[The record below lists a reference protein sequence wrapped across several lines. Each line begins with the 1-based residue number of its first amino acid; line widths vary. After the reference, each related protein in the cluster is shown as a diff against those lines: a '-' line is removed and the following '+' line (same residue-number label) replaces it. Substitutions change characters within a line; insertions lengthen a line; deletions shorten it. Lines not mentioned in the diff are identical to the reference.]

1 MRQIF
6 LSGVRHALVVVLG
19 IIALTM
25 AGPSA
30 SHAEPATKA
39 VDRFASCVASS
50 GQADIVILMDESG
63 SLAGADGEKPTDP
76 NNDRLTATKFFLT
89 RLAMLTSDGS
99 TSIEVR
105 LAGFANDYRPVT
117 GWQGLTKSSLTGLL
131 RQVDGYGTD
140 GSGTDYWLG
149 LDGARRDLLA
159 RAAARPN
166 ACRAVV
172 FFSDGKLDIKRAS
185 TESDYRRIDRP
196 YAERNRLDTEAAQT
210 AAKEAATESL
220 CRKGG
225 LADQLRKRGIV
236 LFGIGLAPDGKAG
249 DFDLMRQVTTGA
261 DGCGAIT
268 KPVPGDFT
276 TAKNIDDLLFAF
288 ERAKP
293 GSGVEGTAPVCRGE
307 FCEQGAHRFVLDA
320 TVSRV
325 NILGTAPVPGVE
337 VYLRGPEGKPV
348 RLARAAA
355 GEATPIPLRGAQ
367 GSYQWESD
375 QTLSVALRA
384 ADAKLWT
391 GQWQVAFVSPTASSE
406 RSRTRIEVTG
416 DLRPVWEDAAARQQL
431 RQGGTVPLR
440 VGVERETGAR
450 IGTKD
455 VLGSLDLAVDLVTSD
470 GNERALG
477 RISKEELGR
486 DIPLDADALPLGPA
500 TLRLTLQVT
509 TAGIKGKNPIPGT
522 QLAPV
527 VREYPVTVLPPPSF
541 PTVPAVLDFG
551 VLDGTADTTA
561 TLTVAGPGC
570 VWVKTDQVVVDTA
583 PEESGTVRIDADQRA
598 PESCVSAA
606 AGQTTG
612 LNVRLRVDSAGNGM
626 VSGTLLGGIASA
638 DDPRQNREVP
648 IAFTAELR
656 KPLNQVNYWSALLV
670 AVILGVGLPI
680 GIVYAMK
687 YLLNSKIPA
696 GVLHAVS
703 CDIELTEEGA
713 VLRNGEPLSVSGNEL
728 AKLVDIPRGGA
739 RRLQV
744 SGIELVSRLGWS
756 PFGAAQVEVRTPGVA
771 SGSSYRLT
779 PTPGRTW
786 LPLAIA
792 DSWVVMQPASGQVR
806 LLMLIGGATARTP
819 DRLRSFLVEVSA
831 GVPTVL
837 GRRTTSTSTAGRTP
851 DDPRGERRTASGRE
865 SRSESGDPW
874 GEPMRPSERGGP
886 NGPRGGGTRE
896 PDPFDDDPFA

>member
-1 MRQIF
+1 MRQLLWAGI
-6 LSGVRHALVVVLG
+6 RRALVLLLG
-19 IIALTM
+19 TIALIM
-25 AGPSA
+25 AGPLESR
-30 SHAEPATKA
+30 AEPATKA
-39 VDRFASCVASS
+39 VDRFAACVASS
-50 GQADIVILMDESG
+50 GQADVLILMDESG
-63 SLAGADGEKPTDP
+63 SLVSTDRR
-76 NNDRLTATKFFLT
+76 NTRLVATKFFLN
-89 RLAMLTSDGS
+89 RLASLADDGS
-99 TSIEVR
+99 MSIDVR
-105 LAGFANDYRPVT
+105 LAGFANDYDPLG
-117 GWQGLTKSSLTGLL
+117 GWQGLTRSSLTGLL
-131 RQVDGYGTD
+131 RQVDGYDTD
-140 GSGTDYWLG
+140 GTGTDYWLG

-159 RAAARPN
+159 RATDRPT

-172 FFSDGKLDIKRAS
+172 FLSDGELDIQPAR
-185 TESDYRRIDRP
+185 TENDYRRIDRP
-196 YAERNRLDTEAAQT
+196 YAERNRLDTEAART
-210 AAKEAATESL
+210 AATKAAAESL

-225 LADQLRKRGIV
+225 LTDQIRKRGIV
-236 LFGIGLAPDGKAG
+236 LFGIGLAPDGESGRFA
-249 DFDLMRQVTTGA
+249 LMRKVVTGA
-261 DGCGAIT
+261 GGCGAIT

-293 GSGVEGTAPVCRGE
+293 GSGVEGTAPVCRGD

-348 RLARAAA
+348 RLARTAV
-355 GEATPIPLRGAQ
+355 GNATPIPLRGAQ

-375 QTLSVALRA
+375 QTLSIALRA

-406 RSRTRIEVTG
+406 RSWTRIEVTG
-416 DLRPVWEDAAARQQL
+416 DLRPVWDDAAARQQL

-440 VGVERETGAR
+440 VGVERETGVR
-450 IGTKD
+450 IATKD
-455 VLGSLDLAVDLVTSD
+455 VLGSLDLAVDLVTAD
-470 GNERALG
+470 GSERSLG
-477 RISKEELGR
+477 RIGKQELGR
-486 DIPLDADALPLGPA
+486 GIPLEADALPLGQA

-509 TAGIKGKNPIPGT
+509 TAGINGKNPIPGT

-541 PTVPAVLDFG
+541 PTVPAALDFG
-551 VLDGTADTTA
+551 VLDGTADATA

-570 VWVKTDQVVVDTA
+570 VWVKADQVIVDTA
-583 PEESGTVRIDADQRA
+583 PEESGTVSIDADQRA

-606 AGQTTG
+606 PGQTTG
-612 LNVRLRVDSAGNGM
+612 LDVRLRADSAGNGM
-626 VSGTLLGGIASA
+626 VSGTLLAGIASA
-638 DDPRQNREVP
+638 DDPAQTRDVP

-670 AVILGVGLPI
+670 AVILGAGLPI

-687 YLLNSKIPA
+687 FLLNSKIPA

-703 CDIELTEEGA
+703 CDIELTEEGT
-713 VLRNGEPLSVSGNEL
+713 VLRDGEPLSVSGNEL
-728 AKLVDIPRGGA
+728 AKLVDIPPGGTG
-739 RRLQV
+739 RLQV
-744 SGIELVSRLGWS
+744 SGLELVSRLGWS
-756 PFGAAQVEVRTPGVA
+756 PFGAAQVEVRTPGAA
-771 SGSSYRLT
+771 SGSSYRLA
-779 PTPGRTW
+779 PTTGRTW

-792 DSWVVMQPASGQVR
+792 DSWVVIQPASGQAR

-819 DRLRSFLVEVSA
+819 DRLRNYLVEVSA

-837 GRRTTSTSTAGRTP
+837 GRTTQPAATR
-851 DDPRGERRTASGRE
+851 ASD
-865 SRSESGDPW
+865 DPW
-874 GEPMRPSERGGP
+874 GEPRASSDAPYGSQPDDPWGEPIRPVERGGH
-886 NGPRGGGTRE
+886 GGRNSDARRE